1 LYTLFCWFVN
11 RSVKSTERKEHEEQE
26 KFLKGPGSFP
36 LERLLAIFQCITAV
50 ANEELENLQS
60 DNISAADENGLGPMA
75 DALMQLSTLC
85 NINLLYK
92 GTNCPLE
99 GAARYRCNIDQEL
112 AMKVCLF
119 LFMIYQCLVL
129 LCCIENID

>member
-1 LYTLFCWFVN
+1 
-11 RSVKSTERKEHEEQE
+11 
-26 KFLKGPGSFP
+26 
-36 LERLLAIFQCITAV
+36 V

-92 GTNCPLE
+92 GTHYPLE

-112 AMKVCLF
+112 AIKLCLF
-119 LFMIYQCLVL
+119 LFMIYQCLMS